1 MGDLLVKEKSVVV
14 PGDILAD
21 GMDYLPGF
29 NVFREGEKLI
39 AKRLGLVNLSGRL
52 VKILPLSGI
61 YMPRRGDIIIGKVVS
76 IGLSGWRVDFGW
88 PYEANLSLKDASS
101 DYIERTDDLT
111 KYYDVNDYVVAQ
123 ITNVSGSKIMDLTM
137 KGPGLRKLS
146 AGRLIYIS
154 PSKVP
159 RVIGKGGSMINLIKD
174 LTDSRISVGQ
184 NGIVWL
190 VGTDAQKELI
200 AVEAIQKIEDESHLS
215 GLTDRVKEYIEGRL
229 KK

>member
-1 MGDLLVKEKSVVV
+1 MGDLLVKERDVVV

-29 NVFREGEKLI
+29 NVFREGEKII
-39 AKRLGLVNLSGRL
+39 AKRLGLINISGRL

-101 DYIERTDDLT
+101 DFIERNDDLT
-111 KYYDVNDYVVAQ
+111 RYYDVNDYVVAQ
-123 ITNVSGSKIMDLTM
+123 IINVSGSKIIDLTM

-146 AGRLIYIS
+146 SGRLIVVS
-154 PSKVP
+154 ASKVP
-159 RVIGKGGSMINLIKD
+159 RIIGKGGSMISLIKD
-174 LTDSRISVGQ
+174 LTECKISVGQ

-190 VGTDAQKELI
+190 VGVDSHKELI
-200 AVEAIQKIEDESHLS
+200 AVEAIEKIEEESHLS
-215 GLTDRVKEYIEGRL
+215 GLTDRIKEFLEGRL